1 MVPAHLSVKSR
12 RSINFLDV
20 SKACYQYRN
29 STESLYQ
36 SRPMTAIR
44 TFSAFDKP
52 VRRQLFHE
60 AFFRRQPFL
69 LGYQVSP
76 LVSSSKLPTISQAEA
91 KVVSKWAVL
100 HLSPSKTHL
109 PILSAVLILSTNA
122 SSRSKDHIL
131 TRILHRILVYQQTR
145 QKGCWTRTLSV
156 HDWGPWPIYSAP
168 CPVAVAAMN
177 WKRII
182 ANNFARTRF

>member
-1 MVPAHLSVKSR
+1 MKYYLVRTQKRGRSVVPACLNPITPGQRSPKFYTKPAMVPPHLSVKSR

-29 STESLYQ
+29 SIESLYQ
-36 SRPMTAIR
+36 SCPMTAIR

-69 LGYQVSP
+69 LEYQVSP
-76 LVSSSKLPTISQAEA
+76 LVSSSKLPIISPAEA

-100 HLSPSKTHL
+100 HPSPSKTHL

-131 TRILHRILVYQQTR
+131 TSH
-145 QKGCWTRTLSV
+145 
-156 HDWGPWPIYSAP
+156 SA
-168 CPVAVAAMN
+168 
-177 WKRII
+177 I
-182 ANNFARTRF
+182 

>member
-1 MVPAHLSVKSR
+1 MVPACLNPITPGQRSPKFYTKPAMVPPHLSVKSR

-29 STESLYQ
+29 SIESLYQ

-69 LGYQVSP
+69 PGYQVSS
-76 LVSSSKLPTISQAEA
+76 LVSSKLPTISQAEA
-91 KVVSKWAVL
+91 KVVSKRAVL
-100 HLSPSKTHL
+100 HPSPSKTHL
-109 PILSAVLILSTNA
+109 PILSAILILSTNA

-131 TRILHRILVYQQTR
+131 TSH
-145 QKGCWTRTLSV
+145 
-156 HDWGPWPIYSAP
+156 
-168 CPVAVAAMN
+168 
-177 WKRII
+177 
-182 ANNFARTRF
+182 